1 VLSQHAEGHLQ
12 VVDVDEWRPAR
23 CRVWIYLLDDA
34 REAPV
39 VTCSELPSRS

>member
-1 VLSQHAEGHLQ
+1 MHLAR
-12 VVDVDEWRPAR
+12 DYIHPYEDARGRPAR

-39 VTCSELPSRS
+39 VICSELPNNLGG